1 MHTPT
6 PNEQPDKP
14 LYPRPYMPTP
24 EQYVSSL
31 PDGHHKGEGNEVK
44 LPRPRKLR
52 RPRRRVW
59 PRVLGVMLLLL
70 VLSGAGYIGYIAE
83 NVAKISTQPL
93 QLSGLAT
100 DGAGRVKVLVLGEG
114 DPGHDGAGLTDT
126 MMVLSI
132 DTTSKRV
139 AQISVPRDL
148 RVNIPG
154 YGYNKINAANAYGGV
169 PLAEQTVSNT
179 LGIPINYYV
188 LTNFTGLKDL
198 VDAVGG
204 IDVNVKDALVDPEY
218 PCDNDQYKVC
228 GLDIEPG
235 QQHMNGTVALQ
246 YARCR
251 KGTCGNDF
259 GRAARQQEVLN
270 LVRDKVVQPG
280 VVLNPTKLLPV
291 VMAMRNNVQTD
302 MGAVQLAE
310 LGKYWQ
316 DAKTNSPIS
325 LVLSTSPG
333 GYLRDIPGS
342 SDLGPVDGT
351 FAEIQDKVS
360 NIFSN

>member
-6 PNEQPDKP
+6 PNEHPDKP

-31 PDGHHKGEGNEVK
+31 PGGDPDGGDPVK
-44 LPRPRKLR
+44 LPRPQRIR
-52 RPRRRVW
+52 RPRRRIW
-59 PRVLGVMLLLL
+59 PKVVVGLLFLLLIA
-70 VLSGAGYIGYIAE
+70 GAGYIGYIIE
-83 NVAKISTQPL
+83 NVARISTQPL

-100 DGAGRVKVLVLGEG
+100 DGNGRVNVLVLGEG

-126 MMVLSI
+126 IMVLSI
-132 DTTSKRV
+132 DTATKRV

-154 YGYNKINAANAYGGV
+154 YGYNKINTANADGGV

-188 LTNFTGLKDL
+188 LTNFSGLKNL

-204 IDVNVKDALVDPEY
+204 IDVNVKDELVDPEY
-218 PCDNDQYKVC
+218 PCDYDQYKVC
-228 GLDIEPG
+228 GLDIETG
-235 QQHMNGTVALQ
+235 EQHMNGTLALQ

-259 GRAARQQEVLN
+259 GRAARQQEVLD

-291 VMAMRNNVQTD
+291 VQAIRNGVQTD

-310 LGKYWQ
+310 FGKYWQ
-316 DAKTNSPIS
+316 DAKPNNPIS

-342 SDLGPVDGT
+342 SDLGPNDGT
-351 FAEIQDKVS
+351 FAEIQDRGS
-360 NIFSN
+360 TIFSK

>member
-1 MHTPT
+1 
-6 PNEQPDKP
+6 
-14 LYPRPYMPTP
+14 LA
-24 EQYVSSL
+24 
-31 PDGHHKGEGNEVK
+31 
-44 LPRPRKLR
+44 
-52 RPRRRVW
+52 
-59 PRVLGVMLLLL
+59 L
-70 VLSGAGYIGYIAE
+70 VLIVVVGVGYAGYIAD

-100 DGAGRVKVLVLGEG
+100 DGAGRVNVLVLGEG

-126 MMVLSI
+126 IMVLSV
-132 DTTSKRV
+132 DTNSKRV

-148 RVNIPG
+148 RVSIPG
-154 YGYNKINAANAYGGV
+154 YGYNKINVANADGGV

-198 VDAVGG
+198 VDSVGG
-204 IDVNVKDALVDPEY
+204 IDVNVKEALKDPEY

-235 QQHMNGTVALQ
+235 KQHMDGTVALE

-270 LVRDKVVQPG
+270 LVRDKAVQPG
-280 VVLNPTKLLPV
+280 VLLNPDKLLPV
-291 VMAMRNNVQTD
+291 VKAVRNGVQTD

-316 DAKTNSPIS
+316 DAKSNSPVS

-333 GYLRDIPGS
+333 GFLRDIPGS
-342 SDLGPVDGT
+342 SDLGPNDGT

-360 NIFSN
+360 KIFSN